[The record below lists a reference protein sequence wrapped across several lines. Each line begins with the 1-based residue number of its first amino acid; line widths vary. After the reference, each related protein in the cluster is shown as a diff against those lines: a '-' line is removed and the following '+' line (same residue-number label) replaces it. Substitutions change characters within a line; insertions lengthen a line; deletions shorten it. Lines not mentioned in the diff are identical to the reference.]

1 MRFLVAVLL
10 TALLSFVASLYFE
23 WWVIAIVAFIVGLMV
38 QQKAWKAFLAG
49 FAAIFLLCASLAEWM
64 DNANESIL
72 SQKIASLL
80 PLGGN
85 SILLILITG
94 LVGGL
99 VGGFAALSGSYI
111 RKH

>member
-1 MRFLVAVLL
+1 MRFLVAILL
-10 TALLSFVASLYFE
+10 TALLAFIGSLYFD
-23 WWVIAIVAFIVGLMV
+23 WWIIAIVAFLVGIMV
-38 QQKAWKAFLAG
+38 KQKAWKAFLAG
-49 FAAIFLLCASLAEWM
+49 FVSIFLLWGSLAEWM
-64 DNANESIL
+64 DSANGSLL

-99 VGGFAALSGSYI
+99 VGGFAALSGCYV